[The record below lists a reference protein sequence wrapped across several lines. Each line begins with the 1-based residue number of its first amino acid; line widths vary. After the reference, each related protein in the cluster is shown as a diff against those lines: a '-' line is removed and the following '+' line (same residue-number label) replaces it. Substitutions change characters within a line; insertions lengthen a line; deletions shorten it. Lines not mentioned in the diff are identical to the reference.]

1 MSAAFVFIAL
11 IALVGAAGAVFLRQ
25 IVHCVLCLAV
35 AFIGVSMLYLQL
47 GAQFLGFA
55 QILIYVGAVTILILF
70 AILLTRNSGPNL
82 SESPFSTGY
91 GIGLLISGVVFAC
104 LVWSVRQSP
113 MIRQAAAAE
122 TEVSVQKIGERLM
135 TEYVLPLEVI
145 ALLLTVAMIGAVT
158 IAMKEAPEANPADE
172 STDNPSSPS

>member
-1 MSAAFVFIAL
+1 MSASFVFIAL

-35 AFIGVSMLYLQL
+35 AFVGVSMLYLQL

-70 AILLTRNSGPNL
+70 AILLTRNSGTNL
-82 SESPFSTGY
+82 SESPFSAGC
-91 GIGLLISGVVFAC
+91 GIGLLISGAVFAC
-104 LVWSVRQSP
+104 LVWAVRQSSL
-113 MIRQAAAAE
+113 IRPAAE

-158 IAMKEAPEANPADE
+158 IAMKEAPEANPVKESADK
-172 STDNPSSPS
+172 PPSPS

>member
-1 MSAAFVFIAL
+1 MSVAFVFIAL
-11 IALVGAAGAVFLRQ
+11 IALAGAAGAVFLRQ

-70 AILLTRNSGPNL
+70 ALLLTRNSGPNL

-91 GIGLLISGVVFAC
+91 GIGLFISGAVFAGI
-104 LVWSVRQSP
+104 VWAVRQSS
-113 MIRQAAAAE
+113 MLQQAAAE
-122 TEVSVQKIGERLM
+122 PEVSVQKIGERLM

-158 IAMKEAPEANPADE
+158 IAMKEDPEANSTDE
-172 STDNPSSPS
+172 STNKSSSSS

>member
-35 AFIGVSMLYLQL
+35 VFVGVSMLYLQL

-82 SESPFSTGY
+82 SESPFSAGH
-91 GIGLLISGVVFAC
+91 GIGLLISGAVFAC
-104 LVWSVRQSP
+104 LVWAIWQSS
-113 MIRQAAAAE
+113 MIRQAAE
-122 TEVSVQKIGERLM
+122 TEASVREIGERLM

-158 IAMKEAPEANPADE
+158 IAMKESTETNSAGK
-172 STDNPSSPS
+172 STDKPSSSS

>member
-91 GIGLLISGVVFAC
+91 GIGLLINGVVFAC
-104 LVWSVRQSP
+104 LVWAVRQSP

-122 TEVSVQKIGERLM
+122 TEVSVQNIGERLM

-158 IAMKEAPEANPADE
+158 IAMKEAPKANPADE

>member
-11 IALVGAAGAVFLRQ
+11 IALFGAAGAVFFRQ

-35 AFIGVSMLYLQL
+35 AFVGVSMLYLQL

-70 AILLTRNSGPNL
+70 AILLTRNSGPSL
-82 SESPFSTGY
+82 SESPFSAGR
-91 GIGLLISGVVFAC
+91 GIGLLISGAVFAC
-104 LVWSVRQSP
+104 LVWAVRQSSMLRP
-113 MIRQAAAAE
+113 AAVDPD
-122 TEVSVQKIGERLM
+122 VSVQKIGERLM
-135 TEYVLPLEVI
+135 TEYVLPLEVV

-158 IAMKEAPEANPADE
+158 IAMKEASEANPADE
-172 STDNPSSPS
+172 STDKPSSLS